1 MKQRYSQGNAQ
12 QEFKTKSMA
21 AHGSKLMSEP
31 ALPSVAD
38 F

>member
-12 QEFKTKSMA
+12 QEFKSMA
-21 AHGSKLMSEP
+21 AHGNKLMSEP
-31 ALPSVAD
+31 ALLSVAH